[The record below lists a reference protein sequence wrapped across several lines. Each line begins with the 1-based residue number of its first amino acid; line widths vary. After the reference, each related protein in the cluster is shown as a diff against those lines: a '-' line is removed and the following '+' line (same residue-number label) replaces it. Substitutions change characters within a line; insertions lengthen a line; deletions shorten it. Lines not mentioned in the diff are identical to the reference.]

1 MYSTVHPS
9 GNLVQDQPSSFSSAA
24 ASAGVELA
32 PGVGRPTGTAQFT
45 PHLIECGICANVC
58 IFFFT
63 NPSFG
68 PTKDKGLVTV
78 ERFLDCAKSAV
89 SNFEHVNSLHLYDIA
104 AFPWLMGNAFIV

>member
-9 GNLVQDQPSSFSSAA
+9 GNLVQDQPSSSSSAA
-24 ASAGVELA
+24 ASGGVELA
-32 PGVGRPTGTAQFT
+32 PGVGKPTGTVQFT
-45 PHLIECGICANVC
+45 PHLFECRIYATCLP
-58 IFFFT
+58 FFT

-78 ERFLDCAKSAV
+78 EHFLDCAKSAV

-104 AFPWLMGNAFIV
+104 AFHWLMGNAFIV